1 LAFFFKEAF
10 LFKILIPAL
19 FLSLSVQAQDTA
31 KSPWM
36 HESEV
41 SVIQVSGNTES
52 ESYSAKQK
60 TSYTFDKNIVSTTG
74 RYIQAKAGAEETARS
89 WDLGAKYE
97 RTLSDMWAVF
107 AAHGAESDTFAGYV
121 QRNNTDLGGK
131 FYFVKSDAQNI
142 FSEVSYRATQNTKVE
157 GAKKPDGNENK
168 GVVYVEWSQRLNET
182 VSAKIWAKYQ
192 HNFTESKY
200 YMLDYEPS
208 LSVMMNNILSLK
220 VAHQTKYQNE
230 PGDGRKK
237 EDRSLTTSLVAKF

>member
-1 LAFFFKEAF
+1 M
-10 LFKILIPAL
+10 FKILIPAL
-19 FLSLSVQAQDTA
+19 FLSVSSYAQEA
-31 KSPWM
+31 EKSPWA

-60 TSYTFDKNIVSTTG
+60 TTYTFDKNIVSTTG
-74 RYIQAKAGAEETARS
+74 RYIQTKAGTVETARS

-97 RTLSDMWAVF
+97 RTLSEMWAVF

-121 QRNNTDLGGK
+121 QRDNTDLGGK
-131 FYFVKSDAQNI
+131 FYFVKTDAQNI
-142 FSEVSYRATQNTKVE
+142 FTEVSYRATQNTKVE
-157 GAKKPDGNENK
+157 GSKHPNGNENK
-168 GVVYVEWSQRLNET
+168 GVVYVEWYQKLNET

-192 HNFTESKY
+192 HNFTESDY

-208 LSVMMNNILSLK
+208 LSVMMNKILSLK
-220 VAHQTKYQNE
+220 VSHLTKYQNE
-230 PGDGRKK
+230 PGVGRKK

>member
-1 LAFFFKEAF
+1 M
-10 LFKILIPAL
+10 FKILIPAL

>member
-1 LAFFFKEAF
+1 M
-10 LFKILIPAL
+10 FKILIPAL

-142 FSEVSYRATQNTKVE
+142 FSEVSYRPTQNTKVE